1 MMFASI
7 AAVHKR
13 VYHPWF
19 GCAFYLRLVG
29 DYQIGNPGDIWD
41 IYIYIYLFILFY
53 FVYLCYFFIYLFI
66 HLFIYLRMYLKIHIN
81 IISLYYIFNIQ
92 NI

>member
-41 IYIYIYLFILFY
+41 IYIYIFIYLFILFY

-66 HLFIYLRMYLKIHIN
+66 HLFIYLFTYVFKNTYKYN
-81 IISLYYIFNIQ
+81 IFILYI
-92 NI
+92 

>member
-7 AAVHKR
+7 AAVHHR

-41 IYIYIYLFILFY
+41 INIYMFLFIHS
-53 FVYLCYFFIYLFI
+53 FIYLFVYFI
-66 HLFIYLRMYLKIHIN
+66 LFMYVIFYLFIYLFFTYVFKNTYKYN
-81 IISLYYIFNIQ
+81 IYILYI
-92 NI
+92 